1 MTEIGQNPPHWLAL
15 VCLLPPGAEGFVGR
29 IGQVAVLRPVV
40 SRQRELNQAGVYG
53 GDACELLTRLLKRG
67 SVMR

>member
-1 MTEIGQNPPHWLAL
+1 MEFARGGEDE
-15 VCLLPPGAEGFVGR
+15 LLRYPFDPVKNTPDLGR
-29 IGQVAVLRPVV
+29 ASFLAVLRPVV